1 MRNLL
6 YSIFT
11 FLLYY
16 LFNVFFT
23 GFERLQEFILTQHP
37 LENTISEFWQ
47 MLWDH
52 NVQTVVVLSA
62 VDEQDYPVFWP
73 VQGDDLDLE
82 NFRVRLLQESDRV
95 GYVLR
100 DFSIQSLK
108 DDFELNVKLIQS
120 SHWPYHCSTSITSV
134 FDLVQIVQDS
144 TSETHTGPI
153 AVLDR

>member
-1 MRNLL
+1 
-6 YSIFT
+6 
-11 FLLYY
+11 
-16 LFNVFFT
+16 
-23 GFERLQEFILTQHP
+23 
-37 LENTISEFWQ
+37 

-82 NFRVRLLQESDRV
+82 SFRVKLLQESDRV
-95 GYVLR
+95 GSVLR

-108 DDFELNVKLIQS
+108 DDFELSVKVIQS
-120 SHWPYHCSTSITSV
+120 SHWPYHCSNSISSV

-144 TSETHTGPI
+144 VSETHTGPI